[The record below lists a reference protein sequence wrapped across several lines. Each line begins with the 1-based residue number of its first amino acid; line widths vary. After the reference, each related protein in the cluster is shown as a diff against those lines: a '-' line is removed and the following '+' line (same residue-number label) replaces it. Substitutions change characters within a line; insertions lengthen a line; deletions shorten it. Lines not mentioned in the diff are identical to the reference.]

1 MLTFLNDDNISFK
14 MNIRTNSLEEY
25 VNFVDNTNKQN
36 KNLWIY
42 LIIVLFIVFIL
53 VIIIII
59 LFDYINE

>member
-14 MNIRTNSLEEY
+14 MNIRTNIFEEY

-53 VIIIII
+53 VIIVIF